1 MAENQGSNSIYSA
14 ADFLC
19 HDLKQ
24 IKASNEIQPSPPCL
38 SMRQDSVN
46 GFLEQITSLER
57 PQHLHVGRQLL
68 ILLALIGLRR

>member
-1 MAENQGSNSIYSA
+1 MTENRGFNFIHIAE
-14 ADFLC
+14 DFLC
-19 HDLKQ
+19 RDLKQ
-24 IKASNEIQPSPPCL
+24 INSSNEIQPSSLRL

-46 GFLEQITSLER
+46 GFLEQIWSLER